1 MSDFGTFITATK
13 TNDGSISES
22 EISMFSDALEKLI
35 LEEEYCTVIGSMFE
49 HTFEIESHK
58 KSAIAVLSNHFYTGY
73 AQEDWDAFEFV
84 RAEELIQAEEICK
97 NLNAKFS
104 GYKFSSTV
112 DEY

>member
-13 TNDGSISES
+13 TNDGSISAS
-22 EISMFSDALEKLI
+22 EISILSDALEKLI
-35 LEEEYCTVIGSMFE
+35 MQEEYCTVIGSMFD

-84 RAEELIQAEEICK
+84 RSEELIQAEELCK
-97 NLNAKFS
+97 SLNSQFAEFKFS
-104 GYKFSSTV
+104 PTV
-112 DEY
+112 DEF